1 MVEKIL
7 VKFDF
12 GVGEIGGEGEDRV
25 RGREGEKLGEIV
37 LGEGHKLAKIL
48 AGEVPLEHEKLWGVI
63 SARGLEVTE
72 TVRDGKTVFWVGKKM
87 SFQSHFW

>member
-1 MVEKIL
+1 M
-7 VKFDF
+7 
-12 GVGEIGGEGEDRV
+12 
-25 RGREGEKLGEIV
+25 GEIV